1 MYWANFSC
9 MQLGFVREELILSCC
24 VSRPVRNCGTRVA
37 TSKMRKKWLL
47 LQYPQFLL
55 CGCYQIHMVGPNMV
69 HFFCTFIWAQKITTM
84 HLFSNFLQ
92 TRGLSSENNFLSP
105 APAFYKTWFR
115 FSHSYRKNFNNNS
128 LFLAHF
134 ISNQICLSFNECYR
148 HRFPIHHLSSLT
160 TDCLFQMKELIF
172 WLFVTNLQ

>member
-1 MYWANFSC
+1 MNWNSISYKNFSMLEPSYGHKKLQQC
-9 MQLGFVREELILSCC
+9 ICSPTSC
-24 VSRPVRNCGTRVA
+24 R
-37 TSKMRKKWLL
+37 
-47 LQYPQFLL
+47 QD
-55 CGCYQIHMVGPNMV
+55 
-69 HFFCTFIWAQKITTM
+69 
-84 HLFSNFLQ
+84 
-92 TRGLSSENNFLSP
+92 RGLSSQNNFLSP

-115 FSHSYRKNFNNNS
+115 FSHSYRENFNNNS

-172 WLFVTNLQ
+172 WLFVTNLSLLESKSKDWLCASLQALALDCNINTKKLVIKI